1 MSAWIRMLA
10 DAEAGPELAAAFE
23 RVRTPAGTVDN
34 VMRVHS
40 LRPSTMTGHHAL
52 YMSALHDEANVLP
65 GWFLETVASY
75 VSILN
80 RCRYSLTNHWTNARH
95 LMTDE
100 GGGGHSQRPRCGCS
114 RARLRR
120 QGARDAALCAQ
131 AHALARD
138 MVEADVQAMRY
149 EGAEDGEILEVNQV
163 CGYFNYVNR
172 LLNGLGVTLKGDVIG
187 YYAHTPVTR
196 APEICCPK
204 RGSIGARSLG

>member
-23 RVRTPAGTVDN
+23 RVRAPAGTVDN

-80 RCRYSLTNHWTNARH
+80 HCHYSLTNHWSNACH
-95 LMTDE
+95 LMADE
-100 GGGGHSQRPRCGCS
+100 G
-114 RARLRR
+114 RAEAIRNALDADAPERAFEGKELAMLRY
-120 QGARDAALCAQ
+120 ARKLT
-131 AHALARD
+131 LTPGT
-138 MVEADVQAMRY
+138 MVEADVQAMRD
-149 EGAEDGEILEVNQV
+149 EGAEDGEILEVNQI

-187 YYAHTPVTR
+187 YYAHTS
-196 APEICCPK
+196 
-204 RGSIGARSLG
+204 GDDGA

>member
-1 MSAWIRMLA
+1 MSAWIRMLT
-10 DAEAGPELAAAFE
+10 DAEAGPELSAAFD
-23 RVRTPAGTVDN
+23 RVRAPAGTVDN

-80 RCRYSLTNHWTNARH
+80 RCAYSLTNHWTNARH
-95 LMTDE
+95 LIADE
-100 GGGGHSQRPRCGCS
+100 A
-114 RARLRR
+114 RATGIREALDADAPERAFEGKELAMLRY
-120 QGARDAALCAQ
+120 ARKLT
-131 AHALARD
+131 LAPGT
-138 MVEADVQAMRY
+138 MMEADVQAMKD
-149 EGAEDGEILEVNQV
+149 EGAEDGEILEINQV

-187 YYAHTPVTR
+187 YYSEPSGD
-196 APEICCPK
+196 
-204 RGSIGARSLG
+204 RGGGPSS

>member
-1 MSAWIRMLA
+1 MSAWIRMLT

-23 RVRTPAGTVDN
+23 RVRAPAGTVDN

-80 RCRYSLTNHWTNARH
+80 RCHYSLTNHWSNARH
-95 LMTDE
+95 LVADE
-100 GGGGHSQRPRCGCS
+100 R
-114 RARLRR
+114 RAEAIRNALDADAPERAFEGKELAMLRYAR
-120 QGARDAALCAQ
+120 KLTLSPGA
-131 AHALARD
+131 
-138 MVEADVQAMRY
+138 MVETDVQAMRD

-172 LLNGLGVTLKGDVIG
+172 LLNGLGVTLKGDVVG
-187 YYAHTPVTR
+187 YYTKAPVD
-196 APEICCPK
+196 
-204 RGSIGARSLG
+204 GSA

>member
-1 MSAWIRMLA
+1 MSAWIRMLGDA
-10 DAEAGPELAAAFE
+10 DAGPELAAALE

-80 RCRYSLTNHWTNARH
+80 RCHYSLTNHWSNARH
-95 LMTDE
+95 LMADE
-100 GGGGHSQRPRCGCS
+100 G
-114 RARLRR
+114 RAEAIRKALDADAPERAFEGKELAMLRYAR
-120 QGARDAALCAQ
+120 KLTLSPGA
-131 AHALARD
+131 
-138 MVEADVQAMRY
+138 MVETDVQAMRD

-187 YYAHTPVTR
+187 YYARTSLEP
-196 APEICCPK
+196 
-204 RGSIGARSLG
+204 GGAKP

>member
-23 RVRTPAGTVDN
+23 RVRAPAGTVDN

-80 RCRYSLTNHWTNARH
+80 HCHYSLTNHWSNAGH
-95 LMTDE
+95 LMADE
-100 GGGGHSQRPRCGCS
+100 G
-114 RARLRR
+114 RAEAIREALDADAPERAFEGKELAMLRYAR
-120 QGARDAALCAQ
+120 KLTLSPGA
-131 AHALARD
+131 
-138 MVEADVQAMRY
+138 MVEADVQAMRD

-187 YYAHTPVTR
+187 YYAK
-196 APEICCPK
+196 AP
-204 RGSIGARSLG
+204 GADGA

>member
-1 MSAWIRMLA
+1 MSAWIRMLGDA
-10 DAEAGPELAAAFE
+10 DAGPELAAALE

-80 RCRYSLTNHWTNARH
+80 RCHYSLTNHWSNARH
-95 LMTDE
+95 LMADE
-100 GGGGHSQRPRCGCS
+100 G
-114 RARLRR
+114 RAEAIRKALDADAPERAFEGKELAMLRYAR
-120 QGARDAALCAQ
+120 SLTLSPGA
-131 AHALARD
+131 
-138 MVEADVQAMRY
+138 MVETDVQAMRD

-187 YYAHTPVTR
+187 YYARTSLEP
-196 APEICCPK
+196 
-204 RGSIGARSLG
+204 GGARP

>member
-1 MSAWIRMLA
+1 MSAWIEMVPT
-10 DAEAGPELAAAFE
+10 DAAEGELRE
-23 RVRTPAGTVDN
+23 MYELVKTPHGTVDN

-80 RCRYSLTNHWTNARH
+80 HCHYSLTNHWSNACH
-95 LMTDE
+95 LMADE
-100 GGGGHSQRPRCGCS
+100 G
-114 RARLRR
+114 RAKAIREALDADTPERAFEGKELAMLRY
-120 QGARDAALCAQ
+120 ARKLT
-131 AHALARD
+131 LSPGE
-138 MVEADVQAMRY
+138 MVETDVQAMRD

-187 YYAHTPVTR
+187 YYAHTS
-196 APEICCPK
+196 
-204 RGSIGARSLG
+204 GDDGG

>member
-1 MSAWIRMLA
+1 MLG
-10 DAEAGPELAAAFE
+10 DDEAGPELAAAFE
-23 RVRTPAGTVDN
+23 RVRAPAGTVDN

-80 RCRYSLTNHWTNARH
+80 RCHYSLTNHWSNARH
-95 LMTDE
+95 LMADQGRAEAIRNALDADAPERAFE
-100 GGGGHSQRPRCGCS
+100 GKELAMLRY
-114 RARLRR
+114 ARKLTLSP
-120 QGARDAALCAQ
+120 GEV
-131 AHALARD
+131 
-138 MVEADVQAMRY
+138 VEADVQAMRD

-187 YYAHTPVTR
+187 YYAK
-196 APEICCPK
+196 AP
-204 RGSIGARSLG
+204 GDDGA

>member
-1 MSAWIRMLA
+1 MSAWIRMLT
-10 DAEAGPELAAAFE
+10 DAEAGSELAAAFE
-23 RVRTPAGTVDN
+23 RVRAPAGTVDN

-80 RCRYSLTNHWTNARH
+80 RCHYSLTNHWSNARH
-95 LMTDE
+95 LMADDGRAKAIREALDADAPERAFE
-100 GGGGHSQRPRCGCS
+100 GKELAMLRY
-114 RARLRR
+114 ARKLTLSP
-120 QGARDAALCAQ
+120 GE
-131 AHALARD
+131 
-138 MVEADVQAMRY
+138 MVETDVQAMRD

-187 YYAHTPVTR
+187 YYAHTS
-196 APEICCPK
+196 
-204 RGSIGARSLG
+204 GDDGA

>member
-1 MSAWIRMLA
+1 MSAWIRMLE

-23 RVRTPAGTVDN
+23 RVRAPAGTVDN

-40 LRPSTMTGHHAL
+40 LRPSTMIGHHAL
-52 YMSALHDEANVLP
+52 YMSALHDETNVLP

-80 RCRYSLTNHWTNARH
+80 RCHYSLTNHWSNARH
-95 LMTDE
+95 LMADE
-100 GGGGHSQRPRCGCS
+100 GKAEAIRNALDADAPE
-114 RARLRR
+114 RAFEGKELAMLRYAR
-120 QGARDAALCAQ
+120 KLTLSPGA
-131 AHALARD
+131 
-138 MVEADVQAMRY
+138 MVEIDVQAMRD

-187 YYAHTPVTR
+187 YYAKPPVD
-196 APEICCPK
+196 
-204 RGSIGARSLG
+204 GSA

>member
-1 MSAWIRMLA
+1 MSAWIRMLT

-23 RVRTPAGTVDN
+23 RVRAPAGTVDN

-80 RCRYSLTNHWTNARH
+80 RCHYSLTNHWSNARH
-95 LMTDE
+95 LVADE
-100 GGGGHSQRPRCGCS
+100 G
-114 RARLRR
+114 RAEAIRNALDADAPERAFEGKELAMLRYAR
-120 QGARDAALCAQ
+120 KLTISPGA
-131 AHALARD
+131 
-138 MVEADVQAMRY
+138 MVETDVQAMRD

-187 YYAHTPVTR
+187 YYPK
-196 APEICCPK
+196 AP
-204 RGSIGARSLG
+204 SDDGA

>member
-1 MSAWIRMLA
+1 MSAWIRMLE

-23 RVRTPAGTVDN
+23 RVRAPAGTVDN

-40 LRPSTMTGHHAL
+40 LRPSTMLGHHAL

-80 RCRYSLTNHWTNARH
+80 HCHYSLTNHWSNACH
-95 LMTDE
+95 LMADE
-100 GGGGHSQRPRCGCS
+100 G
-114 RARLRR
+114 RAKAIREALDADAPERAFDGKELAMLRYAR
-120 QGARDAALCAQ
+120 KLTLSPGA
-131 AHALARD
+131 
-138 MVEADVQAMRY
+138 MVETDVQAMRD
-149 EGAEDGEILEVNQV
+149 EGAEDGEVLEVNQV

-187 YYAHTPVTR
+187 YYAK
-196 APEICCPK
+196 AP
-204 RGSIGARSLG
+204 GDDGA